1 MSRTP
6 STEETMSNTHATILL
21 VEDEELL
28 RAGVQ
33 EMLELQ
39 GYKVITAP
47 NGQQALACMVA
58 ERIDLVITDLVMPQM
73 NGIDFVH
80 QLRTSQPD
88 VPVIVV
94 SGSTRNIMQRYG
106 IDTIQVP
113 GADASFPK
121 PFKGVDLIA
130 QIEQLL
136 ADRRT

>member
-1 MSRTP
+1 
-6 STEETMSNTHATILL
+6 MSNTHATILL